1 MLRTALLAVVFAA
14 IVAAAQFAPTPAT
27 AQTVPPAKGCACEI
41 DDRPEPALCPKHYL
55 PFISR

>member
-1 MLRTALLAVVFAA
+1 MLRTVLLAATFVA

-41 DDRPEPALCPKHYL
+41 DDRPEPALCPRHYL

>member
-1 MLRTALLAVVFAA
+1 MIRTALLAAVFAA

-27 AQTVPPAKGCACEI
+27 AQTIPPRGCACEV